1 MVLDFVMSKDS
12 GEKGSIVEWN
22 AYRYAPLTG
31 KGGKSEVLLF
41 GISRRAYGGNSI
53 EFLRGL
59 KSARTAELDALV
71 RFRLPAVDPK
81 N

>member
-12 GEKGSIVEWN
+12 KKGSIVEWS

-31 KGGKSEVLLF
+31 NGGNSGVLLF
-41 GISRRAYGGNSI
+41 GISRRAYGANST